1 MKLHPCELVGG
12 LDKPISALALGTAWY
27 EPSRQEEHFELL
39 DAFVACGGTL
49 IDTARHYGSGNSE
62 TVVGAWLASRGARG
76 RVVVL
81 TKGGHGTGVL
91 PDDDLEDSLAAEI
104 HQSLGTLQTEHIDL
118 YLLHRDNP
126 AVPVGRAID
135 CLNAHVAAGRLGRL
149 GASNWTYDRIAD
161 ANAYAEE
168 HGLAGFALVSNHLSL
183 ARPAR
188 AFYPGLVSTDADG
201 LAWHRRTGIGLLPWS
216 SGARGF
222 FTDRFDPDAA
232 GGADLDEYD
241 KQVLAVCGTEENFER
256 RRRAQELGQSKGGY
270 SAVQIALAWVLHQPL
285 PIVPVIGPRTP
296 AEVRSC
302 VEAAAIRLTD
312 DERDWLDLG
321 P

>member
-1 MKLHPCELVGG
+1 MDELN
-12 LDKPISALALGTAWY
+12 LLKPILG
-27 EPSRQEEHFELL
+27 S
-39 DAFVACGGTL
+39 
-49 IDTARHYGSGNSE
+49 
-62 TVVGAWLASRGARG
+62 
-76 RVVVL
+76 
-81 TKGGHGTGVL
+81 K
-91 PDDDLEDSLAAEI
+91 SLAPTVTSN
-104 HQSLGTLQTEHIDL
+104 HNVSTTG
-118 YLLHRDNP
+118 N
-126 AVPVGRAID
+126 
-135 CLNAHVAAGRLGRL
+135 HVYGFTV
-149 GASNWTYDRIAD
+149 NDITYTVRTHNDRIYIIA
-161 ANAYAEE
+161 ANNTEVP
-168 HGLAGFALVSNHLSL
+168 LTTTFTIPDLPAGPTQPVNVLFES
-183 ARPAR
+183 
-188 AFYPGLVSTDADG
+188 
-201 LAWHRRTGIGLLPWS
+201 RTLTLTTS
-216 SGARGF
+216 DDNSY

-321 P
+321 R